1 MSITDVQE
9 EFSQIQ
15 DKLNSYL
22 YRLTGSRE
30 DAEDLVH
37 DTFIKISEKID
48 TFRGESGFKTWTFA
62 VATNLAKDLKK
73 VKSRWELNV
82 QDLCK
87 EATLVDKSLQDRIV
101 NEFHNQEE
109 KQFEIIEHIN
119 YCFTCVAKNLT
130 LEKQIAIILKEIY
143 DFKRTEIA
151 EILNVTEGVVKHLLH
166 DGRNELQEK
175 YSYRCAMV
183 NKQGVCYQCAELN
196 DFLQEKSDSA
206 EKIAALGL
214 NEKNTA
220 ETNLNIR
227 FQLINRINP
236 LTGKGFKV
244 EDTIMQILRE
254 TLKE

>member
-1 MSITDVQE
+1 MTIANVQE
-9 EFSQIQ
+9 EFTQLQ

-37 DTFIKISEKID
+37 DTYIKVTEKIE
-48 TFRGESGFKTWTFA
+48 TFRGDSSFKTWTFT
-62 VATNLAKDLKK
+62 VATNLAKDLKS
-73 VKSRWELNV
+73 VKSRWGIEV

-87 EATLVDKSLQDRIV
+87 EATLVDKSLQDKIV
-101 NEFHNQEE
+101 NEFQKQED

-119 YCFTCVAKNLT
+119 YCFTCISKNLT

-151 EILNVTEGVVKHLLH
+151 DILDVTEGVVKHLLH
-166 DGRNELQEK
+166 DGRTELQEK
-175 YSYRCAMV
+175 YNYRCAMV

-196 DFLQEKSDSA
+196 DFLQEKKDSA
-206 EKIAALGL
+206 EKISLLGL
-214 NEKNTA
+214 SEKNDA

-236 LTGKGFKV
+236 LNGKGSKV
-244 EDTIMQILRE
+244 EDTILQILRE
-254 TLKE
+254 ALKE